1 MGKKAA
7 KSTRKFAKS
16 GELKRTIQARRKH
29 KAVKAKVQARK
40 ETKKKGNEEDERG
53 EDEDEEIEE
62 PEIDGK
68 TVDDLLNG
76 DLMEEQEESDD
87 EEDAESLGSMDEED
101 QDEGEAHAMD
111 LAQLQK
117 SDPEFYKYLQ
127 ENDRELLDFNPD
139 DMEFEGDED
148 EDMEESNEKPI
159 LTSEILK
166 SWQRSLI
173 ETHSL
178 RTLRKLLV
186 AFKAAAYMN
195 DEDVETKW
203 RVDNAAVFNKLVTT
217 TLKYTPIIAAHHA
230 PYKTLPG
237 GKLYVIPPPAFF
249 DFLVLNDT
257 NLTNSKPPT
266 TNATLSKL
274 LLSHLYNAI
283 HLIEQ
288 LPSNPTQAKD
298 NEDDDDTPKSKSK
311 KSKKD
316 SKKSKNGE
324 GEEGSKTALVE
335 LALSETGKLVP
346 WVVGS
351 RKAVK
356 LWLKTC
362 LSLWSTSAD
371 SVRISAFLAVRR
383 LSLSADEAV
392 VELVM
397 KNTYLTLLRSSKS
410 TSAHTLPSLTL
421 MKNSASELFRQQA
434 GGYTVAFG
442 YIRQLAVHLRESTKV
457 KTKEAY
463 KQVYNWQFVHCVDF
477 WSLVLARGEEEL
489 QPLVYPLVQV
499 GLGAVSLIPSQRYHP
514 LHLHILTSLHHL
526 ATYTKTYIPISSH
539 LLLILTSYLSAT
551 SKPKSTMLK
560 PLDLA
565 SMIRAPSTYLKTHV
579 LAESIVQ
586 EAVWL
591 LAESVPSN
599 SVAFPEVV
607 FPIIST
613 LKKSLRKTS
622 SASGKVVQ
630 GVKSLIEHLEEQSK
644 WTSEQRK
651 NVQFGPERWEE
662 VGRWEEEKGQGGP
675 LERWARVLRKQ
686 REGRRKVADGAMGV

>member
-40 ETKKKGNEEDERG
+40 STRREKNDDDDE
-53 EDEDEEIEE
+53 EDEEIEE
-62 PEIDGK
+62 PEIKSK

-76 DLMEEQEESDD
+76 DLMEEQENEEESDD
-87 EEDAESLGSMDEED
+87 EEDAESLESMDDDDD
-101 QDEGEAHAMD
+101 QDEGQAHAMD

-117 SDPEFYKYLQ
+117 NDPEFYKYLQ
-127 ENDRELLDFNPD
+127 DNDRELLDFKPD
-139 DMEFEGDED
+139 EMEFEDD
-148 EDMEESNEKPI
+148 EDMEESDEKPV

-203 RVDNAAVFNKLVTT
+203 RIDSAAVFNKLVTT

-237 GKLYVIPPPAFF
+237 DKF
-249 DFLVLNDT
+249 
-257 NLTNSKPPT
+257 KPPT

-288 LPSNPTQAKD
+288 LPSNPVQAD
-298 NEDDDDTPKSKSK
+298 DIDDGDDDSSKPKSKKSTKDDKKSK
-311 KSKKD
+311 KSKK
-316 SKKSKNGE
+316 E
-324 GEEGSKTALVE
+324 EEEGSKTALVE
-335 LALSETGKLVP
+335 LALSETGKLIP

-356 LWLKTC
+356 MWLKSC

-410 TSAHTLPSLTL
+410 TSPHTLPSLTL
-421 MKNSASELFRQQA
+421 MKNSASELFRQQTN
-434 GGYTVAFG
+434 GYTVAFG
-442 YIRQLAVHLRESTKV
+442 YIRQLAIHLRASTKV

-463 KQVYNWQFVHCVDF
+463 KQVYNWQFIHCVDF

-499 GLGAVSLIPSQRYHP
+499 GLGAVSLISSQRYHP
-514 LHLHILTSLHHL
+514 LHIHILTSLHHL
-526 ATYTKTYIPISSH
+526 ATHTKTYIPISSH
-539 LLLILTSYLSAT
+539 LLPILTSYLSSA

-560 PLDLA
+560 PLDMA
-565 SMIRAPSTYLKTHV
+565 STIRAPSAYLKTHV
-579 LAESIVQ
+579 LAESVVQ

-591 LAESVPSN
+591 LAESIPSN

-607 FPIIST
+607 FPIVST
-613 LKKSLRKTS
+613 LKKLLKKTS

-630 GVKSLIEHLEEQSK
+630 GIKSVVEHLEEHSK
-644 WTSEQRK
+644 WTIEQRK
-651 NVQFGPERWEE
+651 NVQFGPERWNDVE
-662 VGRWEEEKGQGGP
+662 RWEQEKGRGGP
-675 LERWARVLRKQ
+675 LEKWAKVLRKQ
-686 REGRRKVADGAMGV
+686 REGRRTAVSGAMEA

>member
-16 GELKRTIQARRKH
+16 GELKRTIQARRKF
-29 KAVKAKVQARK
+29 KAVKAKTQARK
-40 ETKKKGNEEDERG
+40 GAKRSQNEHDEEEEEEED
-53 EDEDEEIEE
+53 IES
-62 PEIDGK
+62 PTNSK

-76 DLMEEQEESDD
+76 DLIDEQGDDESDD
-87 EEDAESLGSMDEED
+87 EEDAESLASMNDEDEE
-101 QDEGEAHAMD
+101 QDEEETHAMD

-117 SDPEFYKYLQ
+117 TDPEFYKYLQ
-127 ENDRELLDFNPD
+127 ENDRELLDFKPEE
-139 DMEFEGDED
+139 MEFEDD
-148 EDMEESNEKPI
+148 EDMEDTNEKPV

-166 SWQRSLI
+166 TWQRSLI

-195 DEDVETKW
+195 DEEVETRWKI
-203 RVDNAAVFNKLVTT
+203 DSAAGKHISTYFMLVQADMKTVFNKLVTT

-237 GKLYVIPPPAFF
+237 DKF
-249 DFLVLNDT
+249 
-257 NLTNSKPPT
+257 KPPT

-283 HLIEQ
+283 RLIEQ
-288 LPSNPTQAKD
+288 LPSNPT
-298 NEDDDDTPKSKSK
+298 DDDEEGDDNDNDTPESKSK
-311 KSKKD
+311 KSKKGD
-316 SKKSKNGE
+316 KKTKKPKKGE
-324 GEEGSKTALVE
+324 SDEGSKTALVE
-335 LALSETGKLVP
+335 LALGETGKLIP

-356 LWLKTC
+356 MWLKTC

-392 VELVM
+392 VELV
-397 KNTYLTLLRSSKS
+397 L
-410 TSAHTLPSLTL
+410 
-421 MKNSASELFRQQA
+421 
-434 GGYTVAFG
+434 
-442 YIRQLAVHLRESTKV
+442 
-457 KTKEAY
+457 KEAY
-463 KQVYNWQFVHCVDF
+463 KQVYNWQFVHCIDF

-514 LHLHILTSLHHL
+514 LHIHILTSLHHL
-526 ATYTKTYIPISSH
+526 ASHTKTYIPISSH
-539 LLLILTSYLSAT
+539 LLPILTSYLSA
-551 SKPKSTMLK
+551 SKPKSAMLK
-560 PLDLA
+560 PLDMA
-565 SMIRAPSTYLKTHV
+565 STIRAPSAYLKTHV
-579 LAESIVQ
+579 LAESVVQ

-591 LAESVPSN
+591 LAESVPLT

-607 FPIIST
+607 FPIVST
-613 LKKSLRKTS
+613 LKKSLKKNS
-622 SASGKVVQ
+622 SASAKVVQ
-630 GVKSLIEHLEEQSK
+630 GTKALVEHLEEQLK
-644 WTSEQRK
+644 WTTEQRK

-662 VGRWEEEKGQGGP
+662 VERWEEERGHGGP
-675 LERWARVLRKQ
+675 LERWIKVLRKQ
-686 REGRRKVADGAMGV
+686 REGRRKVASGVVDT

>member
-7 KSTRKFAKS
+7 KATRKFAKS
-16 GELKRTIQARRKH
+16 GELKRIIQARRKH
-29 KAVKAKVQARK
+29 KAVKAKVQGRK
-40 ETKKKGNEEDERG
+40 GTKKVENEED

-62 PEIDGK
+62 PLIK
-68 TVDDLLNG
+68 SNAIDDLMNG
-76 DLMEEQEESDD
+76 GLMEGQEEEEESDD
-87 EEDAESLGSMDEED
+87 EEDAESLGSMEDDDD
-101 QDEGEAHAMD
+101 QDEGQAHAMD
-111 LAQLQK
+111 IAQLQK
-117 SDPEFYKYLQ
+117 TDPEFYKYLQ
-127 ENDRELLDFNPD
+127 DNDRELLDFNPD
-139 DMEFEGDED
+139 DMEFEDD
-148 EDMEESNEKPI
+148 EDMEESVEKPV

-166 SWQRSLI
+166 PWQRSLI

-203 RVDNAAVFNKLVTT
+203 RVDNAAVFNKLITT

-230 PYKTLPG
+230 PYKTLHG
-237 GKLYVIPPPAFF
+237 DKF
-249 DFLVLNDT
+249 
-257 NLTNSKPPT
+257 KPPT
-266 TNATLSKL
+266 TNTTLSKL

-288 LPSNPTQAKD
+288 LPSNPTQAD
-298 NEDDDDTPKSKSK
+298 DTDDGDDDDTSKSK
-311 KSKKD
+311 KSKKSKKND
-316 SKKSKNGE
+316 NKSKKSKK
-324 GEEGSKTALVE
+324 EEESESKTALVE

-356 LWLKTC
+356 MWLKTC

-410 TSAHTLPSLTL
+410 TSSHTLPSLTL

-434 GGYTVAFG
+434 SGYTVAFG
-442 YIRQLAVHLRESTKV
+442 YIRQLAVHLRASTKV

-514 LHLHILTSLHHL
+514 LHIHILTSLHHL
-526 ATYTKTYIPISSH
+526 ATHTKTYITISSY
-539 LLLILTSYLSAT
+539 LLPILTSYLST
-551 SKPKSTMLK
+551 SSKPKSTMLK
-560 PLDLA
+560 PLDMA
-565 SMIRAPSTYLKTHV
+565 SAIRAPSAYLKTHV
-579 LAESIVQ
+579 LAESVVQ

-607 FPIIST
+607 FPIMLT
-613 LKKSLRKTS
+613 LKKSLKKTS

-630 GVKSLIEHLEEQSK
+630 GIKSLIEHLEEHSK
-644 WTSEQRK
+644 WTTEQRK
-651 NVQFGPERWEE
+651 NVQFGPERWEDVE
-662 VGRWEEEKGQGGP
+662 RWEQEKGQGGP
-675 LERWARVLRKQ
+675 LERWVRVLRKQ
-686 REGRRKVADGAMGV
+686 KEGRIKFVGAVDT

>member
-16 GELKRTIQARRKH
+16 GELKRTIQARRKF
-29 KAVKAKVQARK
+29 KAVKAKTQARK
-40 ETKKKGNEEDERG
+40 GAKRSQNEHDEEEEEEEED
-53 EDEDEEIEE
+53 IES
-62 PEIDGK
+62 PTNSK

-76 DLMEEQEESDD
+76 DLMDEQGDDESDD
-87 EEDAESLGSMDEED
+87 EEDAESLASMNDEDEE
-101 QDEGEAHAMD
+101 QDEEETHAMD

-117 SDPEFYKYLQ
+117 TDPEFYKYLQ
-127 ENDRELLDFNPD
+127 ENDRELLEFKPEE
-139 DMEFEGDED
+139 MEFEDD
-148 EDMEESNEKPI
+148 EDMEDTNEKPV

-166 SWQRSLI
+166 TWQRSLI

-195 DEDVETKW
+195 DEEVETRWKI
-203 RVDNAAVFNKLVTT
+203 DSAAGKHISTYFMLVQTDMKTVFNKLVTT

-237 GKLYVIPPPAFF
+237 DKF
-249 DFLVLNDT
+249 
-257 NLTNSKPPT
+257 KPPT

-283 HLIEQ
+283 RLIEQ
-288 LPSNPTQAKD
+288 LPSNPT
-298 NEDDDDTPKSKSK
+298 DDDEEGDDNDNDTPESKSK
-311 KSKKD
+311 KSKKGD
-316 SKKSKNGE
+316 KKTKKSKKGE
-324 GEEGSKTALVE
+324 SDEGSKTALVE
-335 LALSETGKLVP
+335 LALGETGKLIP

-356 LWLKTC
+356 MWLKTC

-392 VELVM
+392 VELV
-397 KNTYLTLLRSSKS
+397 L
-410 TSAHTLPSLTL
+410 
-421 MKNSASELFRQQA
+421 
-434 GGYTVAFG
+434 
-442 YIRQLAVHLRESTKV
+442 
-457 KTKEAY
+457 KEAY
-463 KQVYNWQFVHCVDF
+463 KQVYNWQFVHCIDF

-514 LHLHILTSLHHL
+514 LHIHILTSLYHL
-526 ATYTKTYIPISSH
+526 ATHTKTYIPISSH
-539 LLLILTSYLSAT
+539 LLPLLTSYLSA
-551 SKPKSTMLK
+551 SKPKSAMLK
-560 PLDLA
+560 PLDMA
-565 SMIRAPSTYLKTHV
+565 STIRAPSAYLKTHV
-579 LAESIVQ
+579 LAESVVQ

-591 LAESVPSN
+591 LAESVPLT

-607 FPIIST
+607 FPIAST
-613 LKKSLRKTS
+613 LKKSLKKKS
-622 SASGKVVQ
+622 SASAKVVQ
-630 GVKSLIEHLEEQSK
+630 GVKALVEHLEEQSK
-644 WTSEQRK
+644 WTTEQRK

-662 VGRWEEEKGQGGP
+662 VERWEEEKGHGGP
-675 LERWARVLRKQ
+675 LERWIKVLRKQ
-686 REGRRKVADGAMGV
+686 REGRRKVASGVVDT

>member
-16 GELKRTIQARRKH
+16 GELKRTIQARRKF
-29 KAVKAKVQARK
+29 KAVKAKTQARK
-40 ETKKKGNEEDERG
+40 GAKRDQNEHEEEEEEEEEEED
-53 EDEDEEIEE
+53 IEE
-62 PEIDGK
+62 PTINSK

-76 DLMEEQEESDD
+76 DLMDEQGDEESDD
-87 EEDAESLGSMDEED
+87 EEDAESLGSMEDDDD

-117 SDPEFYKYLQ
+117 NDPEFYKYLQ
-127 ENDRELLDFNPD
+127 QNDRELLDFKPEE
-139 DMEFEGDED
+139 MEFEDD
-148 EDMEESNEKPI
+148 EDMEETNEKPV

-166 SWQRSLI
+166 TWQRSLI

-203 RVDNAAVFNKLVTT
+203 RVDSAAVFNKLVTT

-230 PYKTLPG
+230 PHKTLPG
-237 GKLYVIPPPAFF
+237 DKF
-249 DFLVLNDT
+249 
-257 NLTNSKPPT
+257 KPPT

-288 LPSNPTQAKD
+288 LPSNPTDD
-298 NEDDDDTPKSKSK
+298 NDEEDDDDDTSKSKNSKKADKKTK
-311 KSKKD
+311 KSKKEKPD
-316 SKKSKNGE
+316 ME
-324 GEEGSKTALVE
+324 SKTALVE
-335 LALSETGKLVP
+335 LALSETGKLIP

-356 LWLKTC
+356 MWLKTC

-392 VELVM
+392 VELV
-397 KNTYLTLLRSSKS
+397 L
-410 TSAHTLPSLTL
+410 
-421 MKNSASELFRQQA
+421 
-434 GGYTVAFG
+434 
-442 YIRQLAVHLRESTKV
+442 
-457 KTKEAY
+457 KEAY

-477 WSLVLARGEEEL
+477 WSLMLARDEEEL

-514 LHLHILTSLHHL
+514 LHIHILTSLHHL
-526 ATYTKTYIPISSH
+526 ATHTKTYIPISSH
-539 LLLILTSYLSAT
+539 LLPILTSYLSA
-551 SKPKSTMLK
+551 SKPKSAMLK
-560 PLDLA
+560 PLDMA
-565 SMIRAPSTYLKTHV
+565 STIRAPSAYLKTHV
-579 LAESIVQ
+579 LAESVVQ

-591 LAESVPSN
+591 LAESVPST

-613 LKKSLRKTS
+613 LKKSLKKNS

-630 GVKSLIEHLEEQSK
+630 GIKSLVEHLEEHSK
-644 WTSEQRK
+644 WTAEQRK

-662 VGRWEEEKGQGGP
+662 VKIWEAEEGRGWP
-675 LERWARVLRKQ
+675 LERWVKVLRKQ
-686 REGRRKVADGAMGV
+686 REGRRKAVGGAVDA

>member
-16 GELKRTIQARRKH
+16 GELKRTIQARRKF
-29 KAVKAKVQARK
+29 KAVKAKTQARK
-40 ETKKKGNEEDERG
+40 GAKRSQNEHDEEEEEEED
-53 EDEDEEIEE
+53 IES
-62 PEIDGK
+62 PTNSK

-76 DLMEEQEESDD
+76 DLIDEQGDDESDD
-87 EEDAESLGSMDEED
+87 EEDAESLASMNDEDEE
-101 QDEGEAHAMD
+101 QDEEETHAMD

-117 SDPEFYKYLQ
+117 TDPEFYKYLQ
-127 ENDRELLDFNPD
+127 ENDRELLDFKPEE
-139 DMEFEGDED
+139 MEFEDD
-148 EDMEESNEKPI
+148 EDMEDTNEKPV

-166 SWQRSLI
+166 TWQRSLI

-195 DEDVETKW
+195 DEEVETRWKI
-203 RVDNAAVFNKLVTT
+203 DSAAGKHISTYFMLVQADMKTVFNKLVTT

-237 GKLYVIPPPAFF
+237 DKF
-249 DFLVLNDT
+249 
-257 NLTNSKPPT
+257 KPPT

-283 HLIEQ
+283 RLIEQ
-288 LPSNPTQAKD
+288 LPSNPT
-298 NEDDDDTPKSKSK
+298 DDDEEGDDNDNDTPESKSK
-311 KSKKD
+311 KSKKGD
-316 SKKSKNGE
+316 KKTKKPKKGE
-324 GEEGSKTALVE
+324 SDEGSKTALVE
-335 LALSETGKLVP
+335 LALGETGKLIP

-356 LWLKTC
+356 MWLKTC

-392 VELVM
+392 VELV
-397 KNTYLTLLRSSKS
+397 L
-410 TSAHTLPSLTL
+410 
-421 MKNSASELFRQQA
+421 
-434 GGYTVAFG
+434 
-442 YIRQLAVHLRESTKV
+442 
-457 KTKEAY
+457 KEAY
-463 KQVYNWQFVHCVDF
+463 KQVYNWQFVHCIDF

-514 LHLHILTSLHHL
+514 LHIHILTSLHHL
-526 ATYTKTYIPISSH
+526 ATHTKTYIPISSH
-539 LLLILTSYLSAT
+539 LLPLLTSYLSA
-551 SKPKSTMLK
+551 SKPKSAMLK
-560 PLDLA
+560 PLDMA
-565 SMIRAPSTYLKTHV
+565 STIRAPSAYLKTHV
-579 LAESIVQ
+579 LAESVVQ

-591 LAESVPSN
+591 LAESVPLT

-607 FPIIST
+607 FPIAST
-613 LKKSLRKTS
+613 LKKSLKKNS
-622 SASGKVVQ
+622 SASAKVVQ
-630 GVKSLIEHLEEQSK
+630 GVKALVEHLEEQSK
-644 WTSEQRK
+644 WTTEQRK

-662 VGRWEEEKGQGGP
+662 VERWEEEKGHGGP
-675 LERWARVLRKQ
+675 LERWIKVLRKQ
-686 REGRRKVADGAMGV
+686 REGRRKVASGVVDT

>member
-7 KSTRKFAKS
+7 KATRKFAKS

-29 KAVKAKVQARK
+29 KAVKAKVQARRGA
-40 ETKKKGNEEDERG
+40 KKVENEED

-62 PEIDGK
+62 PVIKSK

-76 DLMEEQEESDD
+76 DLMEEEGESDD
-87 EEDAESLGSMDEED
+87 EEDAESLGSMDDDDEQEEG
-101 QDEGEAHAMD
+101 QAHAMD

-117 SDPEFYKYLQ
+117 NDPEFYKYLQ
-127 ENDRELLDFNPD
+127 DNDRELLDFNPD
-139 DMEFEGDED
+139 DMEFEDD

-195 DEDVETKW
+195 DEDVETRW
-203 RVDNAAVFNKLVTT
+203 RVDSAAVFNKLVTT

-237 GKLYVIPPPAFF
+237 DKF
-249 DFLVLNDT
+249 
-257 NLTNSKPPT
+257 KPPT

-288 LPSNPTQAKD
+288 LPSRPTQTD
-298 NEDDDDTPKSKSK
+298 DTEDGDDDDTPKSKSK

-316 SKKSKNGE
+316 DKKAKKMKKE
-324 GEEGSKTALVE
+324 EEEGSKTALVE

-356 LWLKTC
+356 MWLKTC

-383 LSLSADEAV
+383 IGLSADEAV

-397 KNTYLTLLRSSKS
+397 KNTYLSLLRSSKS
-410 TSAHTLPSLTL
+410 TSPHTLPSLTL

-434 GGYTVAFG
+434 CGYTVAFG
-442 YIRQLAVHLRESTKV
+442 YIRQLAVHLRASTKV

-514 LHLHILTSLHHL
+514 LHIHILASLHHL
-526 ATYTKTYIPISSH
+526 ATHTQTYIPISSH
-539 LLLILTSYLSAT
+539 LLPILTSYLSTT

-560 PLDLA
+560 PLDMA
-565 SMIRAPSTYLKTHV
+565 STIRAPSTYLKTHV
-579 LAESIVQ
+579 LAESVVQ

-599 SVAFPEVV
+599 SVAFPELVS
-607 FPIIST
+607 PIVST
-613 LKKSLRKTS
+613 LKKLLKKTS
-622 SASGKVVQ
+622 SASGKVIQ
-630 GVKSLIEHLEEQSK
+630 GIKSLVEHLEEHSK
-644 WTSEQRK
+644 WTAEQRK
-651 NVQFGPERWEE
+651 NVQFGPERWED
-662 VGRWEEEKGQGGP
+662 VKRWEHEEGQAGP
-675 LERWARVLRKQ
+675 LERWVRVLRKQ
-686 REGRRKVADGAMGV
+686 REGRRKLVDGAVDA